1 MSQTEEKKTSELKN
15 RLMFSLKS
23 LLVSLIIA
31 NIIFML
37 IFPVPNFLLLVF
49 NFGIF
54 LFGPI
59 YHIWSY
65 YEYHPNYFNNLIN
78 LFFLILVTCP
88 LLWLGLLM
96 LKKVHKFSLIIP
108 IFIWV
113 MAGAY
118 GALLILTF
126 EA

>member
-1 MSQTEEKKTSELKN
+1 
-15 RLMFSLKS
+15 MFSLKS